1 MALSM
6 FPIFGMRTQDPIFI
20 NQSSLRMRDAPGKKL
35 TPRCD
40 SPLPRTDLEENSK
53 SSGYEPCR
61 KLEKCSSTQKNASI
75 SSTAERLG

>member
-1 MALSM
+1 M

-20 NQSSLRMRDAPGKKL
+20 NQPSLRMRDAPGKKL

-40 SPLPRTDLEENSK
+40 SSLLRTDLEEISK
-53 SSGYEPCR
+53 SSGYEPSQ
-61 KLEKCSSTQKNASI
+61 KLEKCSSVQKNASI